1 MWRNFPLRGWP
12 RGEPMAPSGQVLLP
26 TEGTDVNAH
35 PTGPDSGDLI
45 SQIVSILF
53 AAVDVKAGLAMFLRI
68 EGAARKSPRRTGFD
82 AELAIGTPVGERP
95 ARFKRGVSQV
105 GYSEESHPHAASPK
119 FQSPLQG

>member
-1 MWRNFPLRGWP
+1 MWRNFPLGGWP

-68 EGAARKSPRRTGFD
+68 EGAARKSPRRIGFD
-82 AELAIGTPVGERP
+82 AKLAIGTPVGERP